1 MIKIHPNT
9 HTTSQRLVAWTSFL
23 NFSMNSIAVCVP
35 SSWGLAQIE
44 GTSGAKTL
52 VKERSLPLYATFGLY
67 YVIFQHQDCI
77 LEHICYRNFVYFLT
91 TIPALPHARRV
102 SSPSAWPL
110 RASCS
115 FPGFSDPPHLGNLS
129 EILRDCHGHP
139 AKSIHTEG
147 VSHQVSL
154 MQESRLNVHYS
165 FYSAMSG

>member
-44 GTSGAKTL
+44 GTYGAKKL

-115 FPGFSDPPHLGNLS
+115 FPGFRILHTWGISQRFS
-129 EILRDCHGHP
+129 EI
-139 AKSIHTEG
+139 
-147 VSHQVSL
+147 
-154 MQESRLNVHYS
+154 
-165 FYSAMSG
+165 AMGIQPNRFTPKVCPTKFL